1 MIGIYRSNGIHCL
14 EESLPFHEPHTF
26 RGAIYDDV
34 AF

>member
-1 MIGIYRSNGIHCL
+1 MIGTCRANGTHSL

-26 RGAIYDDV
+26 RGAIYGDV